1 MGQNLICI
9 LTTQELNK
17 NKIWLFHSFLLIFF
31 FYYSILMIEQIT
43 LIINEIND
51 QLNVQ
56 QDKKDVTFHL
66 QFKS

>member
-1 MGQNLICI
+1 MI
-9 LTTQELNK
+9 K
-17 NKIWLFHSFLLIFF
+17 KIN
-31 FYYSILMIEQIT
+31 LMI
-43 LIINEIND
+43 NKIND